1 MQRMG
6 MAVRIRPD
14 KLDAYRTLH
23 AAPWPEMD
31 QALRDAGVRNYSI
44 WLEEREMLL
53 FGYWE
58 YLGTDFGADMARLG
72 ALEVTRRWL
81 ALTDACQIPM
91 TEGEQGWSFLP
102 QVYQL
107 TP

>member
-6 MAVRIRPD
+6 MAIRIRPE
-14 KLDAYRTLH
+14 KLDDYRALH

-31 QALRDAGVRNYSI
+31 QALQDANIQNYSI

-58 YLGTDFGADMARLG
+58 YTGTDYTADMATLG
-72 ALEVTRRWL
+72 NLPITQRWL
-81 ALTDACQIPM
+81 ALTDPCQQPM
-91 TEGEQGWSFLP
+91 APGEQGWSFLP
-102 QVYQL
+102 KVYQL
-107 TP
+107 A